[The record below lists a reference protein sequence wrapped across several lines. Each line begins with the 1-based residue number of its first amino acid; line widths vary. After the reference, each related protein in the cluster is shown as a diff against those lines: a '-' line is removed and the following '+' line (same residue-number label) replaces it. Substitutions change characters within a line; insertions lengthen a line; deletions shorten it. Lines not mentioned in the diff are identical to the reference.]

1 VAQGWEHDVARRLFT
16 LLVRRARGATEL
28 VEDLLGRPVHGRL
41 IAEGELPR
49 IAPPGLTRLATTGP
63 VLRRHVL
70 LTDSEPPH
78 LPVAVVWSVLVAH
91 RLPVPVVSALRD
103 GGEPLDRLLVRHGVN
118 WSSRPVETEM
128 LPAGEA
134 STPFP
139 WAPPGTTLVE
149 QARVVHLDHAPVA
162 ITIDEIPFLVPRD
175 AGEPLLPLHP
185 TPHPHPEET
194 PCSGEQH
201 Q

>member
-1 VAQGWEHDVARRLFT
+1 MAQGWEDDVAGRLFT

-28 VEDLLGRPVHGRL
+28 AEDLLGRPVRARL

-49 IAPPGLTRLATTGP
+49 IAPPGLTLLATTGP

-78 LPVAVVWSVLVAH
+78 LPVAVVWSVLVPH
-91 RLPVPVVSALRD
+91 RLPAAVVSALRE

-118 WSSRPVETEM
+118 WTSRPVEAETV
-128 LPAGEA
+128 PASEA

-139 WAPPGTTLVE
+139 WAPPGTPLIE

-162 ITIDEIPFLVPRD
+162 TTIDEIPFLPPRD
-175 AGEPLLPLHP
+175 SGEPLLPLRP
-185 TPHPHPEET
+185 PNPEET